1 MELIRRDPEER
12 LQFLSH
18 IQPLL
23 MRLPAPEML
32 PKIARWD
39 FDGRL
44 WECTATEEVPAL
56 KQLMG

>member
-23 MRLPAPEML
+23 MRLPA
-32 PKIARWD
+32 
-39 FDGRL
+39 
-44 WECTATEEVPAL
+44 EEVPAL